1 MQRKHY
7 CRLLHNCKLKSLI
20 LKGVSRSFIKTWNS
34 FAPPCCKYEV
44 NPKRNVILISNHYIL
59 CSNDILSLR
68 VYFIKKSKPVSWCC
82 TFRTMKIKK
91 SFMYWKAE
99 ASNIIH
105 KHAKLEKAVFLLT
118 NIIFLDRQ
126 AIWKVILPLPINYL
140 YFSEPSPRIFCY
152 LFVFFTGWCY
162 ETSNIYKEEVK
173 VCNQCNNQERNIEIC
188 IGN

>member
-7 CRLLHNCKLKSLI
+7 GRLLHNCKLKSLI

-105 KHAKLEKAVFLLT
+105 KHAKFEKAVFLLT

-126 AIWKVILPLPINYL
+126 AIWKVI
-140 YFSEPSPRIFCY
+140 
-152 LFVFFTGWCY
+152 
-162 ETSNIYKEEVK
+162 
-173 VCNQCNNQERNIEIC
+173 
-188 IGN
+188 